1 GLSVLLAAISESA
14 WAQKTVHCQDG
25 DHVLIDVKQIAIQY
39 NASSFAGTLNGL
51 SALTGRLEVGPKK
64 LQEAAV
70 ATQRFNELVKALVVG
85 YNSCAVTGQQYN
97 DGLKRIFPRIQ
108 EDAAGLEAV
117 RKESSRRQQ
126 IDFKRLQALLDS

>member
-1 GLSVLLAAISESA
+1 MSTPISSDKSRWSERTSMLYRLLNVMRKGIGLSVLLAAILESA

-39 NASSFAGTLNGL
+39 NASSFAGALNGL

-85 YNSCAVTGQQYN
+85 YNSC
-97 DGLKRIFPRIQ
+97 
-108 EDAAGLEAV
+108 
-117 RKESSRRQQ
+117 
-126 IDFKRLQALLDS
+126 